1 VAYEAKTKP
10 TKVSVAAYLDAIE
23 DPERRKD
30 CKAIA
35 AMMKRVTGTAGKM
48 WGTAIVGF
56 GSYHYKYASGHEG
69 DSCLVGFAN
78 RKGDITLYLLGV
90 MLDPKAK
97 AMLKDLGKHKA
108 GKGCLYLKR
117 LADVDTS
124 ILETLIERSVADT
137 KKRYAQAAK

>member
-10 TKVSVAAYLDAIE
+10 TQVSVSSFIDAIE

-35 AMMKRVTGTAGKM
+35 AMMKRASGSAPKM

-69 DSCLVGFAN
+69 ESCLVGFAN
-78 RKGDITLYLLGV
+78 RKSDITLYLLGV
-90 MLDPKAK
+90 RLDPKSKTLLA
-97 AMLKDLGKHKA
+97 DLGKHKA
-108 GKGCLYLKR
+108 KGGCLYLKR
-117 LADVDTS
+117 LADVDADV
-124 ILETLIERSVADT
+124 LEQLIELSIADT
-137 KKRYAQAAK
+137 KKRYTAAGK

>member
-1 VAYEAKTKP
+1 MAYEAKTKP
-10 TKVSVAAYLDAIE
+10 TKVSVASYLDAIE

-35 AMMKRVTGTAGKM
+35 AMMKRVTGSTGKM

-90 MLDPKAK
+90 LLDPKAK
-97 AMLKDLGKHKA
+97 GLLKDLGKHKT
-108 GKGCLYLKR
+108 GKGCLYVKR
-117 LADVDTS
+117 LADVKMPV
-124 ILETLIERSVADT
+124 LEELVARSVADT

>member
-10 TKVSVAAYLDAIE
+10 TKVSVSSYLDGIE

-35 AMMKRVTGTAGKM
+35 AMMKRVTGSAGKM

-56 GSYHYKYASGHEG
+56 GSYHYRYASGHEG
-69 DSCLVGFAN
+69 DSCMVGFAN
-78 RKGDITLYLLGV
+78 RKGEITLYLLGV

-97 AMLKDLGKHKA
+97 AMLKDLGKHKT

-117 LADVDTS
+117 LADVDAGV
-124 ILETLIERSVADT
+124 LEKLVALSVADT
-137 KKRYAQAAK
+137 KKRYATATK